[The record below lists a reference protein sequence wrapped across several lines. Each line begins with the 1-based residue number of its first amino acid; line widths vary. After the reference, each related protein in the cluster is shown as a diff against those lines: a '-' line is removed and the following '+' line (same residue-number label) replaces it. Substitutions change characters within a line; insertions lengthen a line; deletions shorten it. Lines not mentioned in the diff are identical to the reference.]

1 MFPQST
7 PILLYTE
14 GLVKTEVMSPVVK
27 SLSKTLPRIFQ
38 HICLTLSTDILCNA
52 SGKDFIIVSAE
63 GYIIS
68 IESKR
73 TLGKGDSV
81 QKSLHQLNG
90 TMQDLESYFRSG
102 ILTIGGNMIS
112 DWIFVPMIYC
122 EEVEDDISPCGSCE
136 NYIIRGN
143 IYTFSQK

>member
-1 MFPQST
+1 MLPQST
-7 PILLYTE
+7 PIFLYTE

-73 TLGKGDSV
+73 TLGKGDSI
-81 QKSLHQLNG
+81 QKSLHQLDG
-90 TMQDLESYFRSG
+90 TKEDLESYFRSG
-102 ILTIGGNMIS
+102 ILANVRNMA
-112 DWIFVPMIYC
+112 DWIFVPMVYC
-122 EEVEDDISPCGSCE
+122 EEVEDGIIPCGSCD

-143 IYTFSQK
+143 